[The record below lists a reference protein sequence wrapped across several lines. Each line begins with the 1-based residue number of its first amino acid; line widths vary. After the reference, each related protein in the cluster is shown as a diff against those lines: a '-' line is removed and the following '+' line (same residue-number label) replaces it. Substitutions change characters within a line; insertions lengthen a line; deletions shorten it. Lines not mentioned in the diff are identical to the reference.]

1 MPRLRRLALLAS
13 VGVGSAA
20 LAGPAFGARPT
31 PVELPFTIATPHF
44 VVHFQSDKV
53 NSPTYAI
60 TQTTAGDIAAGAER
74 AYSAELA
81 DGYAAP
87 VADGAL
93 GGDARLDIYVM
104 DLTASGALG
113 LTVPDNPAGAQSSS
127 YIELDGTQPELAF
140 SQHTIAHEFFHTIQ
154 LGIWQPQLAS
164 DYWLL
169 EGSAE
174 WMGYRVDGYNTSI
187 GLELGPNDL
196 ALDCRDSLGTNMCDL
211 SDDYKNNGYAR
222 WPFFEYVAEKYG
234 SSFVSDVFSQGAAGA
249 GGIGAATA
257 ALSSALVA
265 KGTTLADTYN
275 AWTQA
280 DLIGGY
286 SVKALQGVAPTV
298 VSTVRTGIDGGSL
311 GTVKIPVNHLS
322 TRIIE
327 FDRGNNDASHV
338 CYIATLSISV
348 AMPAGTQSKPVFWW
362 NAEGNPPV
370 ALTIN
375 GNTASAAIPWDTC
388 TYTSTKGFLVL
399 PNASVAVDAADFVV
413 STSLSID
420 PTKPTTPSNPPK
432 PIFVPTP
439 VIPVTSADVAPTLFL
454 FGPAILK
461 LSAKD
466 VQIRLIVESN
476 GPGSV
481 QAKLGSF
488 ALGTVTLRGGN
499 NDLRFKLPSG
509 ALAKLRR
516 SASASNVL
524 TLTPVSSNG
533 SATGQSVTRTVRVA
547 PAKPKPKQKSRR
559 K

>member
-13 VGVGSAA
+13 VGVGSAV

-154 LGIWQPQLAS
+154 LSIWQPQLAS

-234 SSFVSDVFSQGAAGA
+234 SSFVSDLFSQGAAGA

-338 CYIATLSISV
+338 CYVAALSISV

-362 NAEGNPPV
+362 NAGGSAPIQ
-370 ALTIN
+370 LSTN
-375 GNTASAAIPWDTC
+375 GNTAVGAIPWDTC
-388 TYTSTKGFLVL
+388 KWPANAGYLAL
-399 PNASVAVDAADFVV
+399 PNASQNVDAADFAV
-413 STSLSID
+413 SGSLTVDTSH
-420 PTKPTTPSNPPK
+420 PTSVIAPPAQ
-432 PIFVPTP
+432 
-439 VIPVTSADVAPTLFL
+439 IP
-454 FGPAILK
+454 
-461 LSAKD
+461 
-466 VQIRLIVESN
+466 
-476 GPGSV
+476 
-481 QAKLGSF
+481 
-488 ALGTVTLRGGN
+488 
-499 NDLRFKLPSG
+499 
-509 ALAKLRR
+509 
-516 SASASNVL
+516 
-524 TLTPVSSNG
+524 TLTPVVPVSSLE
-533 SATGQSVTRTVRVA
+533 VA
-547 PAKPKPKQKSRR
+547 PLVDVAGSELLRLAAGEHMIRLLVESSGDGKLHAMLGGVDLGSPTLRAGNNDVRLALPAIHRQAEALLP
-559 K
+559 